1 MKLLRRVYYVL
12 IFTNILIAV
21 AAAAQCALTYLIFD
35 QPYNL
40 FIILIE
46 GAATLLLYN
55 FSFLLSKPKQP
66 AESAYARTRWVFR
79 YEWLLWLNMIIA
91 ACVLVYAL
99 FHVHLYTWLF
109 LGVIGAVSI
118 LYSFPIIPYQGKWV
132 GLRQLPAM
140 KIFHIAL
147 VWTLSSVALPA
158 VELWAQGETVD
169 SVLFYSLFAFKF
181 LFLVICTLPF
191 DIRDIAQDSYYHLR
205 TIPSMLGVEKAIR
218 LCYILVAIHS
228 LLVVFSS
235 AIPWPIK
242 GGILATNLLI
252 AIFYRFFIFEKK
264 GHYHYTYLLD
274 LALVLQF
281 VFVLLSVALF
291 RAFGG

>member
-252 AIFYRFFIFEKK
+252 AIFYRFFYF
-264 GHYHYTYLLD
+264 
-274 LALVLQF
+274 
-281 VFVLLSVALF
+281 
-291 RAFGG
+291 